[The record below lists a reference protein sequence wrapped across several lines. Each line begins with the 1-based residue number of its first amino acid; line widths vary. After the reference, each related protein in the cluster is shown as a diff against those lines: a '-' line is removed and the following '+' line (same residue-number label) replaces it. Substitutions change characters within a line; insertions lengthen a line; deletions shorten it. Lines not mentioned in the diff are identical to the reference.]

1 MKNEES
7 EKKNLLTNQSSA
19 SENEEDE
26 EEKANEIKEITSPN
40 PTKELDTASL
50 KHTTPVQLKVYPQ
63 RWLMLAI
70 FSLTTLLNGSMFM
83 GLSAVVAVTVPYYQ
97 VTPVSIQWL
106 SNMFMLIFVFVS
118 MPSAYAISKYGVR
131 FILSLAAGLDALGT
145 LIQYFG
151 SKRDAYMYVVIGQN
165 FGAIAYGSILIIPGN
180 LSFTWFP
187 PQERGMSTSIGVFMN
202 ILGFAV
208 GFVQPSYMIPVSN
221 SEEKVLA
228 GLNMF
233 FSSRVITA
241 FVILLVTLL
250 LYRENPPTPASYI
263 EGKRELGFFESL
275 KILYYDSDFHLMAQ
289 AYGIYF
295 GLFVAVSVIISQF
308 VIWIHGAETRIQ
320 HLIGWMGFTCDIAA
334 IVSCLVI
341 GFYLDRYARHKA
353 VAVFLNAGSAL
364 LWLGF
369 SLVLTRSKNFDILF
383 AVYVVY
389 GTMGIPYFASGV
401 EQAAEMTSP
410 VPESTSSAV
419 ILLLGNLY
427 GFIFIFVFGALI
439 EYGYPLTTLY
449 LILGLYVT
457 STALVGFSKVELKRL
472 EAEST
477 STFENIS
484 VSPTS
489 NTGSVVEEIP
499 LEEKASTSKDDSQ

>member
-83 GLSAVVAVTVPYYQ
+83 GLSAVVEVASPYYE
-97 VTPVSIQWL
+97 VSAVNIELL
-106 SNMFMLIFVFVS
+106 SNMYMIVFIFVS

-151 SKRDAYMYVVIGQN
+151 SKRDAYMYVVIGQI
-165 FGAIAYGSILIIPGN
+165 FGAIAYDSILIIPGN

-233 FSSRVITA
+233 FSSRVITC
-241 FVILLVTLL
+241 L
-250 LYRENPPTPASYI
+250 LY
-263 EGKRELGFFESL
+263 
-275 KILYYDSDFHLMAQ
+275 
-289 AYGIYF
+289 
-295 GLFVAVSVIISQF
+295 
-308 VIWIHGAETRIQ
+308 
-320 HLIGWMGFTCDIAA
+320 
-334 IVSCLVI
+334 
-341 GFYLDRYARHKA
+341 
-353 VAVFLNAGSAL
+353 
-364 LWLGF
+364 
-369 SLVLTRSKNFDILF
+369 
-383 AVYVVY
+383 
-389 GTMGIPYFASGV
+389 
-401 EQAAEMTSP
+401 TSP
-410 VPESTSSAV
+410 SPRDKRQSRMPSSA
-419 ILLLGNLY
+419 
-427 GFIFIFVFGALI
+427 
-439 EYGYPLTTLY
+439 
-449 LILGLYVT
+449 
-457 STALVGFSKVELKRL
+457 
-472 EAEST
+472 
-477 STFENIS
+477 
-484 VSPTS
+484 
-489 NTGSVVEEIP
+489 
-499 LEEKASTSKDDSQ
+499 